1 MTTESTNAYRTHVYN
16 GATTKLTTIHKSLTA
31 SLDALV
37 GQSSPSQSQLDS
49 ARPTFAITRQ
59 IDAITENLRKE
70 LGKHRL
76 CFKHT
81 NEAGEEVEYEE
92 LLGDKMAEYIEHL
105 EKEEQELKN
114 LQGQWE
120 QTVGEIWKLGVQ
132 ALGKDCMSELLV
144 TSSPVA
150 LSSPMKRSA
159 EQELLDQE
167 LGSDDLPSAGVRSKK
182 TKKSVSFVNQAQRPN
197 FLNGPSLSKHIPPT
211 PNLHIHDIATL
222 EKAINELGAKEVA
235 KLSKAEKDYQAH
247 WAKKNAAVAM
257 IFRE

>member
-1 MTTESTNAYRTHVYN
+1 MATESTNAYRTHVYN
-16 GATTKLTTIHKSLTA
+16 RATTKLTTIHTSLTA
-31 SLDALV
+31 SLDALI

-49 ARPTFAITRQ
+49 ARATF
-59 IDAITENLRKE
+59 
-70 LGKHRL
+70 
-76 CFKHT
+76 
-81 NEAGEEVEYEE
+81 AGEEVEYEE

-167 LGSDDLPSAGVRSKK
+167 LGGDDLPSAGVRSKK

-197 FLNGPSLSKHIPPT
+197 FLNGPSLSKRIPPT
-211 PNLHIHDIATL
+211 PNLHIHDIAML

-235 KLSKAEKDYQAH
+235 KLSKADKDYQAH

-257 IFRE
+257 LFRE